1 MNHLFI
7 RTFPRWHFPAFTL
20 LKLAVVVL
28 LSGCS
33 VTDVIN
39 RLTPSDY
46 VKTAD
51 IAYGENP
58 RMRLDVYQP
67 LSKPIQAP
75 VVVFFYGGSWNSG
88 DRKDYLFVGEALAA
102 RGIIAVIA
110 DYRLYPE
117 VRYPGFLQDC
127 AAAMAWTF
135 RHIPAYG
142 GDTRRIFV
150 AGHSAGAYNAAMLA
164 YDPRWLG
171 AEGLK
176 PQQLRGFIGLA
187 GPYNFLPIETEAVKP
202 VFDFPN
208 THADSQPIEHV
219 SPGAPKTLLIA
230 AENDSYVHTER
241 NTRKLAAK
249 LHEAG
254 VDVTVKVHE
263 GVSHIT
269 LLGAVAGPLRFLA
282 PVEQE
287 FTDFVLSS
295 N

>member
-1 MNHLFI
+1 MNLPLVL
-7 RTFPRWHFPAFTL
+7 RSVRFPAFTL
-20 LKLAVVVL
+20 LKLAIIGL

-67 LSKPIQAP
+67 LSKPAHAP
-75 VVVFFYGGSWNSG
+75 AVVFFYGGSWNSG
-88 DRKDYLFVGEALAA
+88 DRKDYVFVGEALAA

-127 AAAMAWTF
+127 ATAMAWTF
-135 RHIPAYG
+135 RNIAAYG
-142 GDTRRIFV
+142 GDTQRIFV

-171 AEGLK
+171 AQGLK

-208 THADSQPIEHV
+208 TPADSQPIAHV
-219 SPGAPKTLLIA
+219 SHDAPKTLLIA
-230 AENDSYVHTER
+230 AKDDTYVFTER
-241 NTRKLAAK
+241 NTQKLAAK
-249 LHEAG
+249 LREAG
-254 VDVTVKVHE
+254 VDVQVKVHS

-269 LLGAVAGPLRFLA
+269 LLGAVAKPLRFLA

-287 FTDFVLSS
+287 FTDFVLK
-295 N
+295 ND